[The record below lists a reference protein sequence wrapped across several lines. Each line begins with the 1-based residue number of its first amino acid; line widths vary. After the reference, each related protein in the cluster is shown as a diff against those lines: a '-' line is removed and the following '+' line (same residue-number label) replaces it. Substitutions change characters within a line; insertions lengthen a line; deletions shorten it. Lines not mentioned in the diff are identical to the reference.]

1 MANTIQDSGISSALL
16 DKMNPKKK
24 SAAGKTDV
32 EETQDRFLTLLVT
45 QMKSQDPMN
54 PLDNA
59 QVTSQFAQ
67 LSTVT
72 GINKLNDALTAM
84 ASTYQTNQTLQAASM
99 INHGVLTPGSG
110 IDLTKGNALLGVD
123 LNGAADKV
131 SVTIRDSSG
140 KVVRTMQAGALET
153 GSHPLAWDGKAD
165 DGSTLADGH
174 YKFEIAAS
182 QGGAKVS
189 ATGLQFGLV
198 DSVVTNAKGVK
209 LNVGSMGPVELADVR
224 QIL

>member
-123 LNGAADKV
+123 LNGAADK
-131 SVTIRDSSG
+131 
-140 KVVRTMQAGALET
+140 
-153 GSHPLAWDGKAD
+153 
-165 DGSTLADGH
+165 
-174 YKFEIAAS
+174 
-182 QGGAKVS
+182 
-189 ATGLQFGLV
+189 
-198 DSVVTNAKGVK
+198 
-209 LNVGSMGPVELADVR
+209 DVR
-224 QIL
+224 KHPRSPRPWPN